1 MEYLFSEL
9 RMRNV
14 SDIQT
19 IKLALW
25 EANGVVSIF
34 RYPEYEAASR
44 LDLKVAGKISSFFCI
59 SKDGSIQQDVLA
71 LLGKTEEWAR
81 EFLEK
86 TQKLNPFC

>member
-34 RYPEYEAASR
+34 RYPEYEAVSR

-59 SKDGSIQQDVLA
+59 SKGWEHSARCSCFIR
-71 LLGKTEEWAR
+71 KTEEWAR